1 MPRATFR
8 RTGVET
14 MPNNATQH
22 SNEHVPWSQIDME
35 DEGVQEDLGR
45 WSRFGTE
52 GQSASEWAT
61 ADDLVNSIVGTTPH
75 ADVKEPEPEPEPS
88 PRHEEMPIREMPIHQ
103 SKVSEYGAWEP
114 AARERVVPAGATPSE
129 GRPDVP
135 YEPPYDRP
143 QYLAADD
150 LRDRDD
156 DLRQERHFG
165 REDRAGRKGRFTSM
179 IALGLSILTMIVALY
194 PLLSRTFDESRWPL
208 YLLSSLPMTA
218 AIALPATLLG
228 LRSATKPKHQL
239 GKGRGVAAIVVASM
253 SLMTSAI
260 IVTSTL
266 LGFVSDMN
274 ESKKTAQDQKDNEST
289 SIVFPGGS
297 VTLDNESIK
306 LLMDMGLMPDNTLD
320 DGRIRMSQ
328 YDGKIYIGS
337 KELDSDLV
345 GKITRDSTSEASG
358 ETLEGVARGI
368 ETLSKHNVTI
378 TTNGDTITLTD
389 GNGNSRVLTVEEIV
403 KSIDTSN
410 KTLSSGK

>member
-1 MPRATFR
+1 
-8 RTGVET
+8 
-14 MPNNATQH
+14 
-22 SNEHVPWSQIDME
+22 
-35 DEGVQEDLGR
+35 
-45 WSRFGTE
+45 
-52 GQSASEWAT
+52 
-61 ADDLVNSIVGTTPH
+61 
-75 ADVKEPEPEPEPS
+75 
-88 PRHEEMPIREMPIHQ
+88 
-103 SKVSEYGAWEP
+103 
-114 AARERVVPAGATPSE
+114 
-129 GRPDVP
+129 
-135 YEPPYDRP
+135 
-143 QYLAADD
+143 
-150 LRDRDD
+150 
-156 DLRQERHFG
+156 
-165 REDRAGRKGRFTSM
+165 
-179 IALGLSILTMIVALY
+179 
-194 PLLSRTFDESRWPL
+194 
-208 YLLSSLPMTA
+208 
-218 AIALPATLLG
+218 
-228 LRSATKPKHQL
+228 
-239 GKGRGVAAIVVASM
+239 M

-389 GNGNSRVLTVEEIV
+389 GNGNSRVLTVEEII

-410 KTLSSGK
+410 KTLSQGK

>member
-1 MPRATFR
+1 
-8 RTGVET
+8 
-14 MPNNATQH
+14 
-22 SNEHVPWSQIDME
+22 
-35 DEGVQEDLGR
+35 L
-45 WSRFGTE
+45 
-52 GQSASEWAT
+52 
-61 ADDLVNSIVGTTPH
+61 
-75 ADVKEPEPEPEPS
+75 
-88 PRHEEMPIREMPIHQ
+88 
-103 SKVSEYGAWEP
+103 
-114 AARERVVPAGATPSE
+114 
-129 GRPDVP
+129 
-135 YEPPYDRP
+135 
-143 QYLAADD
+143 
-150 LRDRDD
+150 
-156 DLRQERHFG
+156 
-165 REDRAGRKGRFTSM
+165 

-194 PLLSRTFDESRWPL
+194 PLLSRIFDESRWPL

-345 GKITRDSTSEASG
+345 WKITQDSTSEASG

-368 ETLSKHNVTI
+368 ETLSKHTVTI

-389 GNGNSRVLTVEEIV
+389 GNGNSRVLTVEEII

-410 KTLSSGK
+410 KTLSQGK

>member
-1 MPRATFR
+1 
-8 RTGVET
+8 

-156 DLRQERHFG
+156 DLRQARHFG

-389 GNGNSRVLTVEEIV
+389 GNGNSRVLTVEEII

-410 KTLSSGK
+410 KTLSQGK